1 MNSKNKGL
9 DVENR
14 SLDIHEIRL
23 VSDLRIMHAKVDEL
37 FHVVENLKRRHDHS
51 DIVRYADESVLTE
64 NINHV
69 DEIYLWYVQ
78 LKEQVG
84 RQKQR
89 REGA

>member
-51 DIVRYADESVLTE
+51 DIVR
-64 NINHV
+64 
-69 DEIYLWYVQ
+69 
-78 LKEQVG
+78 
-84 RQKQR
+84 
-89 REGA
+89 